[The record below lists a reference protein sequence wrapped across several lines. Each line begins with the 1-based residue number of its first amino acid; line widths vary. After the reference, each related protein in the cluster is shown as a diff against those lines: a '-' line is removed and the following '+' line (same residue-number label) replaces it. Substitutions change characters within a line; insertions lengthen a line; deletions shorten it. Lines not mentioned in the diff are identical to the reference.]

1 MSWGCGTYVE
11 DIKLINLVTTNLVK
25 RKKNHGTQGY
35 CHEHIF
41 FGSCQTWIKQII
53 EINKMQLT
61 EIYFLYFKK
70 DVIII
75 YKNRKII
82 LNSKI
87 SLDFGGSKN

>member
-1 MSWGCGTYVE
+1 
-11 DIKLINLVTTNLVK
+11 
-25 RKKNHGTQGY
+25 
-35 CHEHIF
+35 
-41 FGSCQTWIKQII
+41 
-53 EINKMQLT
+53 MQLT

-75 YKNRKII
+75 YKNKKII